1 MHQTTPHSRTASQE
15 LLSPATALRPG
26 NRPGVDS
33 ASNDP
38 RSASKD
44 EFHMLWPFRRNRNV
58 GTRAVVATDL
68 LVEEEK
74 GRKERRLE
82 PGEYHIFEFP
92 LLDPKDL
99 LARPQR
105 VWALRK
111 DGHQADRHQ
120 AVPGIGAEIVLTVSS
135 GHEQADLLICAIV
148 GWLRAVA
155 SAAGRFAARVW

>member
-1 MHQTTPHSRTASQE
+1 
-15 LLSPATALRPG
+15 
-26 NRPGVDS
+26 
-33 ASNDP
+33 
-38 RSASKD
+38 
-44 EFHMLWPFRRNRNV
+44 MLWPFRRNRND
-58 GTRAVVATDL
+58 GTRAVLATDL
-68 LVEEEK
+68 VVEEEK

>member
-15 LLSPATALRPG
+15 LLSPAAALRPG

-99 LARPQR
+99 LARRPTSFY
-105 VWALRK
+105 
-111 DGHQADRHQ
+111 
-120 AVPGIGAEIVLTVSS
+120 AVDSLG
-135 GHEQADLLICAIV
+135 V
-148 GWLRAVA
+148 GYRPTRRQFKAAMAWLQK
-155 SAAGRFAARVW
+155 AR